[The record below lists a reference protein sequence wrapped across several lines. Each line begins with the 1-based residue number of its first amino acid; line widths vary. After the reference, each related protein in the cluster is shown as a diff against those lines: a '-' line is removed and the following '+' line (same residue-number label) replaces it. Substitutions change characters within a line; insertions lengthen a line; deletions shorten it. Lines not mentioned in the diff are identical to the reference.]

1 MSAGS
6 EVLEDEDMFQGI
18 MDDLATLHVLGVK
31 LVILASVRFQV
42 DRRLQV
48 ETGDI
53 GVRVP
58 AASSLLR
65 DAQAMGRSS
74 LERT

>member
-1 MSAGS
+1 MSHRILVELFMSAGS

-42 DRRLQV
+42 DR
-48 ETGDI
+48 DCKWK
-53 GVRVP
+53 
-58 AASSLLR
+58 
-65 DAQAMGRSS
+65 QAM
-74 LERT
+74 

>member
-48 ETGDI
+48 ETGDVGAVSYTHLTLPTI
-53 GVRVP
+53 YTV
-58 AASSLLR
+58 
-65 DAQAMGRSS
+65 
-74 LERT
+74 

>member
-48 ETGDI
+48 ETGDV
-53 GVRVP
+53 GVRV
-58 AASSLLR
+58 
-65 DAQAMGRSS
+65 
-74 LERT
+74 

>member
-31 LVILASVRFQV
+31 LVILL
-42 DRRLQV
+42 LQV
-48 ETGDI
+48 CDFK
-53 GVRVP
+53 
-58 AASSLLR
+58 
-65 DAQAMGRSS
+65 
-74 LERT
+74 

>member
-1 MSAGS
+1 MSHRILVELFMSAGS

-42 DRRLQV
+42 DR
-48 ETGDI
+48 
-53 GVRVP
+53 
-58 AASSLLR
+58 SCLLYTSPSPR
-65 DAQAMGRSS
+65 DRG
-74 LERT
+74 

>member
-48 ETGDI
+48 ETGDV
-53 GVRVP
+53 GVRVRG
-58 AASSLLR
+58 LR
-65 DAQAMGRSS
+65 VTGPVSYTHLRAH
-74 LERT
+74 ET